1 MNNRERNAGLAAT
14 PGYEY
19 ARHIGDQLYVAGQVP
34 HDAEGQLVGTGDAR
48 AQALQ
53 CLQNLRTLLAVH
65 GFSDA
70 DIQRLVVYVVGPQ
83 DVLASAW
90 SGVRDGF
97 SGRAP
102 PATLLGVAALG
113 HADQMVEIDAT
124 VIRTPSPSSSD
135 MSACEMYC
143 PSINND
149 SSKVDTLHG

>member
-1 MNNRERNAGLAAT
+1 MNTLETSAGLAST

-19 ARHIGDQLYVAGQVP
+19 ARRIGDQLHVAGQVP

-65 GFSDA
+65 GFEDS

-83 DVLASAW
+83 AVLGSAW

-97 SGRAP
+97 SGRTP
-102 PATLLGVAALG
+102 PATLLGVATLG
-113 HADQMVEIDAT
+113 HAGQVVEIDAT
-124 VIRTPSPSSSD
+124 VIRAPSRSSSD
-135 MSACEMYC
+135 AQSY
-143 PSINND
+143 D
-149 SSKVDTLHG
+149 KQ